1 MKPTTFAIL
10 TGLGLAV
17 LAPMA
22 QAADADAA
30 IKYRKNIMKIVGG
43 SAGSIAAILKG
54 EAGQKSDLA
63 ALTQMLA
70 SSTDPAITG
79 AAFKQNTDGQ
89 GVEKTTSTGKIWSE
103 WDKFAGIAVK
113 LNDAAKVAAAA
124 GENVTFA
131 EMKPVFAE
139 CKACHDAYREK

>member
-1 MKPTTFAIL
+1 MKSTTFAMFA
-10 TGLGLAV
+10 GLGLAI
-17 LAPMA
+17 LAPVA
-22 QAADADAA
+22 QAADADNA

-43 SAGSIAAILKG
+43 SASAIAAVLKG
-54 EAGQKSDLA
+54 EAGQQADLA

-70 SSTDPAITG
+70 ASTDPAITG
-79 AAFKQNTDGQ
+79 AAFKQNTDDQ
-89 GVEKTTSTGKIWSE
+89 GVEKTTAKGDIWSD

-124 GENVTFA
+124 GENVSFA

-139 CKACHDAYREK
+139 CKACHDDFRQK